1 MKEKFEEFKKFATQE
16 YKGVPYWVIGL
27 VILALPFVILGDG
40 LFNKK
45 QYR

>member
-27 VILALPFVILGDG
+27 GILALPFVLLGDG
-40 LFNKK
+40 LFKENKYK
-45 QYR
+45 